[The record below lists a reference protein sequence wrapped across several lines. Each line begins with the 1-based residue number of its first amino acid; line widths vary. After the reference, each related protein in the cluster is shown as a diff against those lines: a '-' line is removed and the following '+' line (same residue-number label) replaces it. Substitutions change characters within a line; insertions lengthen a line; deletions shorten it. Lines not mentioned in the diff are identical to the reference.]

1 MALVYRATGQPQRAL
16 ALYEQALP
24 PTREVGDRAGEATT
38 LSNMAAVYQATGQP
52 QRALELCEQALLLMR
67 EVGNRAG
74 EATTLNSIGE
84 VYRATGQPQRAL
96 VLYEQALPIRR
107 EVGNQAGEAIT
118 LNNMAAA
125 YRGMGQPQQAL
136 ELFEQ
141 ALPLMRKVGD
151 RAGEATTLANIA
163 GVLYQ
168 YLNRSEEAITKMEQ
182 AIAVLVETGLT
193 QDAAGQTKDQMQ
205 HYLDAMRQGLSP
217 DQANSGPATMPS
229 DELQVI
235 LSNTVAV
242 MTTMHERRAEW
253 REAIVNALQDAQQH
267 GTDWQIEVEFFT
279 AVLAILDGNAA
290 ALPYDHPYSPA
301 LAQIQE
307 GIAAGGL
314 EDDETSQDDALPFDA
329 ELIPRS
335 IAALLGGPQ
344 EKMAHGQYLTAMGAQ
359 TTDEAL
365 KALLQVIQLGLFGSN
380 LSQLGQNLSGVYRQ
394 AWEAIVIGVESG
406 GVDPH
411 LFEMIIQNTL
421 AVLGPA
427 ADKRS
432 EWREALTQ
440 IRSQATEGDTQEL
453 VALLDEVIGLLDAGG
468 NQDGLGMNLKGAY
481 ARTWQAIV
489 ENLPSSK

>member
-1 MALVYRATGQPQRAL
+1 MAL
-16 ALYEQALP
+16 
-24 PTREVGDRAGEATT
+24 
-38 LSNMAAVYQATGQP
+38 
-52 QRALELCEQALLLMR
+52 
-67 EVGNRAG
+67 
-74 EATTLNSIGE
+74 

-267 GTDWQIEVEFFT
+267 RTDWQIEVEFFT

-307 GIAAGGL
+307 G
-314 EDDETSQDDALPFDA
+314 
-329 ELIPRS
+329 

-380 LSQLGQNLSGVYRQ
+380 LSQLGQNLSGVYRK
-394 AWEAIVIGVESG
+394 AWEAILIGVESG

-489 ENLPSSK
+489 